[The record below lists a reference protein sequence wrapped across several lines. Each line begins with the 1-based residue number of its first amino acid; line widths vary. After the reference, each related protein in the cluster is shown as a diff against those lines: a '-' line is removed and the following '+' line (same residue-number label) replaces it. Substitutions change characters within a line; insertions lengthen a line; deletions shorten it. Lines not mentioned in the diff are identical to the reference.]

1 MKLVRGSEI
10 EFVGA
15 SHENPKQPGVFK
27 RVLATREQVL
37 PGRVQMINWAKLPQ
51 GSRFQR
57 HYHEDMQEA
66 FIILNGEVTMRVEQ
80 ADYRLAAGD
89 MILIDPRE
97 EHTMWNESQ
106 EDVAYV
112 VIGITLDQGGQTVV
126 VEPTDA

>member
-15 SHENPKQPGVFK
+15 SHEDPKQPGVFK

-57 HYHEDMQEA
+57 HRPVRAVCLSEPAADW
-66 FIILNGEVTMRVEQ
+66 RVEHGAVCDLSDP
-80 ADYRLAAGD
+80 ADAG
-89 MILIDPRE
+89 PR
-97 EHTMWNESQ
+97 SG
-106 EDVAYV
+106 D
-112 VIGITLDQGGQTVV
+112 
-126 VEPTDA
+126 